1 MVDKVNYILNKVA
14 VLEKRLAFNREALSW
29 PWLELL
35 PQKTKLKKIKLADFL
50 SGFDDLNYLNY
61 QGVKIRLANSS
72 DYQKIAPLLA
82 LSYSSYNKIELLQ
95 LLRSKSDIIITIP
108 AGVKLDISY
117 KNSIFS
123 FWGNVYFF
131 VGNNSQVTIIDH
143 HLTSNNF
150 GSGSVYLISGNNS
163 QIEYLSIAGTNSYNF
178 NLRSYPG
185 ESSSHHLYA
194 LGKMS
199 KKYYYYNIASF
210 LARANSHNYILSSLS
225 FLNSAK
231 SIVKLQNNHIAQG
244 TTGDIKFKGIGFHK
258 SQSKV
263 DGLIEIYKTA
273 YKTNS
278 YLKEDIILA
287 SEGSYIKAEPNL
299 EILNND
305 VKASHGATIGYMDKN
320 ALFYLMSRGLS
331 KDRAEKLMA
340 DGFLK
345 SLSKD
350 IINSEIK
357 NKFEKYW
364 L

>member
-1 MVDKVNYILNKVA
+1 MVNKNILDKANDLEQKLPFNKEA
-14 VLEKRLAFNREALSW
+14 VSW
-29 PWLELL
+29 PWEELII
-35 PQKTKLKKIKLADFL
+35 KKNNLKKIKLTDFL
-50 SGFDDLNYLNY
+50 TGFDDLKYLNY
-61 QGVKIRLANSS
+61 QGVKIELAKPN
-72 DYQKIAPLLA
+72 DYFKIEKLFGLSFS
-82 LSYSSYNKIELLQ
+82 SYSKLELIQ
-95 LLRSKSDIIITIP
+95 FSHSKSDIIITIP
-108 AGVKLDISY
+108 DGVKLNIIY
-117 KNSIFS
+117 KNPIFS

-131 VGNNSQVTIIDH
+131 VGNNSQVSIVDH
-143 HLTSNNF
+143 HLISNDF

-163 QIEYLSIAGTNSYNF
+163 QVEYLSIAGTNSYNF

-185 ESSSHHLYA
+185 QSSSHHLYA

-199 KKYYYYNIASF
+199 EKYYYYNIMSF
-210 LARANSHNYILSSLS
+210 LHKDNSQNYILSSLS

-244 TTGDIKFKGIGFHK
+244 TTGDIKFKGIGFNK

-263 DGLIEIYKTA
+263 DGLIEIYKKA

-278 YLKEDIILA
+278 YLKEDIILT
-287 SEGSYIKAEPNL
+287 SDDSYIKAEPNL

-331 KDRAEKLMA
+331 KDKAEKLIA

-350 IINSEIK
+350 ILNLEIK
-357 NKFEKYW
+357 DKFEKYW